1 MRRLSPEEHS
11 IIEDS
16 LNAIDRGLFKKF
28 LSGKALGA
36 IDGATTA
43 IVLVDEAV
51 LALGPDLTDG
61 ASGGLP
67 VGTMDEDG
75 FALDLQGAAIL
86 ARETRRQTITVTE
99 KSARL
104 FIYGRDVL
112 AESILNFDPRLNEND
127 HCIVLNPRHEALGIG
142 LVVGRFKG
150 RGRAVAALHDLGS
163 YLRDQ

>member
-1 MRRLSPEEHS
+1 MRRLTPEERS

-16 LNAIDRGLFKKF
+16 LNAMDRGLFKKF
-28 LSGKALGA
+28 LSGKVLAA
-36 IDGATTA
+36 IDGATTT

-51 LALGPDLTDG
+51 LGLGPDFTDG
-61 ASGGLP
+61 GTGGLP

-86 ARETRRQTITVTE
+86 ARETRKQTITVTE

-112 AESILNFDPRLNEND
+112 AESILNFDPRLNEGD
-127 HCIVLNPRHEALGIG
+127 HCVVLNPRHEALGIG
-142 LVVGRFKG
+142 MVVGRFKG
-150 RGRAVAALHDLGS
+150 RGRAVVPLHDLGS